1 MKCRTKFDIYIFIKH
16 QLIFMQDYQ
25 SSIQKFNIKSR
36 VINSSYKSVISEKI
50 LLRCNNIIFLNIG
63 TSCPRCMMS
72 NAQKS
77 VLNEMINTPIELFSF
92 YTYLLEVLSKSKNK
106 IK

>member
-1 MKCRTKFDIYIFIKH
+1 
-16 QLIFMQDYQ
+16 
-25 SSIQKFNIKSR
+25 
-36 VINSSYKSVISEKI
+36 
-50 LLRCNNIIFLNIG
+50 
-63 TSCPRCMMS
+63 MMS

-106 IK
+106 IKWNMRMSWKKYKHSCPQINIYLDFKVMRIQKSI